1 MISQEQKPRE
11 AKQNR
16 SQGVPDHIHRRRKP
30 VFTEAVACFVAFL
43 DIKDAREKQT
53 PSVFN
58 VFRFFSADSDKFYT
72 TFTPIEKTK
81 KALPD
86 R

>member
-11 AKQNR
+11 APLNR

-30 VFTEAVACFVAFL
+30 VFTEAVAYFVAFL
-43 DIKDAREKQT
+43 GIKDAREKQN

-58 VFRFFSADSDKFYT
+58 AFRLF
-72 TFTPIEKTK
+72 
-81 KALPD
+81 L